1 MKEKTTSQ
9 TGEETPKCP
18 ATSQESEQK
27 KILQAAKEIL
37 KTYEKAFLELAK

>member
-1 MKEKTTSQ
+1 MEEKTTSQ
-9 TGEETPKCP
+9 TGEEIQKCP
-18 ATSQESEQK
+18 ATSQETEQE

>member
-1 MKEKTTSQ
+1 MEKKVISQ
-9 TGEETPKCP
+9 AGEETPKCP
-18 ATSQESEQK
+18 ATSQESEQE